1 MLSIR
6 KSGRGTSP
14 TIPIPNAC
22 VPPGVQVSGG
32 TSKFRPRG
40 GGFNIWRIDQTEGG
54 GTLDS
59 RLQEGCGLREGGS
72 KTRSPACGREAGPT
86 KSTQVTWVDPEAG
99 LGLGG
104 HPGLFVCCQTQATP
118 GPATA
123 VCGPLPPRPT
133 LTLHKTRPPFSFLYT
148 YPTCHRPSAYLECRR
163 HLCP

>member
-1 MLSIR
+1 MCCP
-6 KSGRGTSP
+6 SGRAVG
-14 TIPIPNAC
+14 TIPTANAC

-32 TSKFRPRG
+32 TSKFAHGVADSTVGESTKRRG
-40 GGFNIWRIDQTEGG
+40 GGQHWAESAAR
-54 GTLDS
+54 
-59 RLQEGCGLREGGS
+59 GLRAAGGRFQES
-72 KTRSPACGREAGPT
+72 LPACGREAGPT
-86 KSTQVTWVDPEAG
+86 KSTQVTWVDPEPG

-104 HPGLFVCCQTQATP
+104 HPGLFVCCQTQAAP

>member
-6 KSGRGTSP
+6 KSGRDHSHRQR
-14 TIPIPNAC
+14 
-22 VPPGVQVSGG
+22 VRPPRGSSIRRHQQI
-32 TSKFRPRG
+32 RPRG
-40 GGFNIWRIDQTEGG
+40 GGFNSWRIDQAEGG
-54 GTLDS
+54 GQHWAES
-59 RLQEGCGLREGGS
+59 AARGLRAAGGRFQES
-72 KTRSPACGREAGPT
+72 LPACGREAGPT
-86 KSTQVTWVDPEAG
+86 KSTQVTWVDPEPG

-104 HPGLFVCCQTQATP
+104 HPGLFVCCQTQAAP